1 MSFFCWSVFK
11 FIFCLSIFILVL
23 IQFTCIFVI
32 LDDVDRLNAEEKAFI
47 EDPANEEFFD
57 PPSAEKRSREALPS
71 VTSTAKKMKPSND
84 EVSRRVRN
92 SFQ

>member
-1 MSFFCWSVFK
+1 M
-11 FIFCLSIFILVL
+11 CLLM
-23 IQFTCIFVI
+23 FTSIFVI

-57 PPSAEKRSREALPS
+57 PPPVEKRSREALPS
-71 VTSTAKKMKPSND
+71 VTGVAKKMKPSNN
-84 EVSRRVRN
+84 EVSRRVKN

>member
-1 MSFFCWSVFK
+1 M
-11 FIFCLSIFILVL
+11 
-23 IQFTCIFVI
+23 
-32 LDDVDRLNAEEKAFI
+32 DRLNAEEKAFI

-71 VTSTAKKMKPSND
+71 VTSTTKKMKPSND

>member
-1 MSFFCWSVFK
+1 MYLL
-11 FIFCLSIFILVL
+11 IF
-23 IQFTCIFVI
+23 THIFVI

-57 PPSAEKRSREALPS
+57 PPSVEKRSREALPS
-71 VTSTAKKMKPSND
+71 VTGAAKKMKPSND